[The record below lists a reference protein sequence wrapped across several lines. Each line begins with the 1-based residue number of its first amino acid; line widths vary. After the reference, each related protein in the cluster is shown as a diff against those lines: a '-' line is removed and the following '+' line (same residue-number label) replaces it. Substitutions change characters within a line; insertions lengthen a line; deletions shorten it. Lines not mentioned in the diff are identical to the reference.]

1 MAGIWK
7 KMRSENGESLTE
19 LLLSVLIVSL
29 GLSMFATALLFSKKM
44 LELGE
49 AKVNSY
55 YTGRNALEQEQEEL
69 RTDGSLFI
77 SGRETSGPAGDGRFG
92 ERIGSAADGNDG
104 SYRIILYHA
113 GTGHT
118 EIWRYDDAAAR

>member
-7 KMRSENGESLTE
+7 KMRSVNGESLTE

-29 GLSMFATALLFSKKM
+29 GLSMFATALLSSKKM

-55 YTGRNALEQEQEEL
+55 YTGRNALEQEEL

-77 SGRETSGPAGDGRFG
+77 SRRETSGPAGDGRFG